1 MDKQILRVR
10 EVAERLQVHEKT
22 VQRWARDG
30 VCGLKEVKI
39 GKLVYIDISN
49 FQAKAK
55 NSEVSK

>member
-1 MDKQILRVR
+1 VDNKILRVR

-22 VQRWARDG
+22 VQRWAREG

-49 FQAKAK
+49 FEAKAK
-55 NSEVSK
+55 EVEVK